1 MNKEEVVELLMHI
14 KAEFPYSF
22 TNETRELFEI
32 RVVHWCDCLS
42 EYTTKQAYD
51 GLKLSFMKKDTPP
64 TIADIVSYI
73 RKSELLNQP
82 SDNELWSMLVKS
94 VNEIKTTLVQE
105 TPTSMYRVPIYQLK
119 DKIRCNVVYSK
130 LPIEVRKCID
140 FETFI
145 LYASLEEKSISIE
158 RNRFLKAIPEVRQAV
173 SEKNMVVQNNLYLP
187 KNGRLKERKGNLL
200 KAGFGVD
207 EIFNQ

>member
-22 TNETRELFEI
+22 TNEAKELFEM
-32 RVVHWCDCLS
+32 RVLHWCDCLS
-42 EYTTKQAYD
+42 EYTANQAYD

-64 TIADIVSYI
+64 TIADIIGYI
-73 RKSELLNQP
+73 RKAELLNQP
-82 SDNELWSMLVKS
+82 SDNELWSILVKA

-105 TPTSMYRVPIYQLK
+105 TPSSIWRTPIYRLK
-119 DKIRCNVVYSK
+119 DKSRCASVYEK
-130 LPIEVRKCID
+130 LPIEIRRCVD

-145 LYASLEEKSISIE
+145 LYAGLEEKSMSIE
-158 RNRFLKAIPEVRQAV
+158 RNRFLKAVPEVRQAV
-173 SEKNMVVQNNLYLP
+173 SEKKMVEQNNLYLP

-200 KAGFGVD
+200 KAGS
-207 EIFNQ
+207 